1 MFLCTVFNMRA
12 TLHGAV
18 TLPKDVVRQEANR
31 ANNERQHA
39 WRQRRR
45 LWSAARAATRARG
58 EEETP
63 SKPESSRDDD
73 EEEDEDEEEGEIT
86 PMTPSFHSPPHED
99 LTSLTW

>member
-1 MFLCTVFNMRA
+1 M
-12 TLHGAV
+12 
-18 TLPKDVVRQEANR
+18 EAK
-31 ANNERQHA
+31 E
-39 WRQRRR
+39 
-45 LWSAARAATRARG
+45 AALECRPGGYEGTRGG

>member
-1 MFLCTVFNMRA
+1 VPTTKGSM
-12 TLHGAV
+12 HGGKGGGFGV
-18 TLPKDVVRQEANR
+18 PPG
-31 ANNERQHA
+31 
-39 WRQRRR
+39 R
-45 LWSAARAATRARG
+45 LRG
-58 EEETP
+58 HQGGGEETP